1 MMLDAPIIALIVAAL
16 ALLLMLWK
24 LVYTRR
30 SSETRA
36 RFKKAST
43 AFLGD
48 FLIPDG
54 EGGEIHI
61 ENAMLCK
68 RGIVIVNIKHVVGNV
83 FGSDTMHQWAVI
95 TGEQRYTFSNP
106 QDGLYDRTAAVKRLV
121 PDVPVLGY
129 IAFSNASEFSKGY
142 PKHVIMLATLLSE
155 LEAEHTRQNAA
166 AEAFWP
172 SWEKLIAAATV
183 TQVDELAHSS

>member
-1 MMLDAPIIALIVAAL
+1 MILDATTIAMIVAAV
-16 ALLLMLWK
+16 LLLIVLWK
-24 LVYTRR
+24 LIYTRR
-30 SSETRA
+30 TSEPRA

-61 ENAMLCK
+61 ENALLCK
-68 RGIVIVNIKHVVGNV
+68 RGIVIVNIKDVIGNV
-83 FGSDTMHQWAVI
+83 FGSNTMDEWAVI
-95 TGEQRYTFSNP
+95 TGEQRFSFSNP

-129 IAFSNASEFSKGY
+129 IAFTDSAEFNKGF
-142 PKHVIMLATLLSE
+142 PKHVIGLSALLTE
-155 LEAEHTRQNAA
+155 LEAEYLQQNVAP
-166 AEAFWP
+166 EAFWP
-172 SWEKLIAAATV
+172 SWEKLVAEATV
-183 TQVDELAHSS
+183 TQVDELAQAS